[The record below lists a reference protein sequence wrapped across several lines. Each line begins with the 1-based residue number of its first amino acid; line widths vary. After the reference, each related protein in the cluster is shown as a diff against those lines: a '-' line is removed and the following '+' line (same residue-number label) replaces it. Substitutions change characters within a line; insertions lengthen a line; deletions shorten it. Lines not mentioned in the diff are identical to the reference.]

1 LHAVY
6 STFPGDEAR
15 TAGMNLIGAMP
26 VKPVRMAH
34 VAIVGSHS
42 TNVVAAMH
50 SELLRT
56 TVVKDFGD
64 MS

>member
-1 LHAVY
+1 
-6 STFPGDEAR
+6 
-15 TAGMNLIGAMP
+15 MILIGEMP

-34 VAIVGSHS
+34 VAIVGSHY
-42 TNVVAAMH
+42 TNVMAAMH

-64 MS
+64 TS